1 MNSVAVKQ
9 SVKSAVTPLINDAQ
23 PLSSVVSSTVQNRFF
38 AYLDVS
44 AITVKAYRCGIMQF
58 MTFMQLNGVKY
69 PQRET
74 LINFK
79 QSLTNNG
86 AKPSTVALYLAAL
99 RRFFDWLESEG
110 LYPNITRGVKSPKQ
124 ERGHKRDALSGAQ
137 LKECLQGMTRK
148 GEQGLRDKAI
158 FLLMATC
165 GLRTIEVTRANVGD
179 IHEVQGVPVLQVQ
192 GKGRSDKKEFVKLS
206 EPVLA
211 AIREYLSVRGQV
223 SEEAPLFASC
233 SRRNMGG
240 RLTTRTVSSVAKSA
254 MVNAG
259 YNSRRLTAH
268 SLRHSAA
275 TLAIQAG
282 MTLQDVQ
289 AFMRHSSISVTTVY
303 LHDVNRLKSQCENAV
318 TVAIFAA

>member
-1 MNSVAVKQ
+1 MDSKIANVENYGLMNVEHSDILSVQVLN
-9 SVKSAVTPLINDAQ
+9 SFYS
-23 PLSSVVSSTVQNRFF
+23 
-38 AYLDVS
+38 YLDVS
-44 AITVKAYRCGIMQF
+44 AVTLKAYRAGIRQF
-58 MTFMQLNGVKY
+58 MAYLNISNVQTPK
-69 PQRET
+69 RE
-74 LINFK
+74 NVVMFK
-79 QSLTNNG
+79 QALLAAG
-86 AKPSTVALYLAAL
+86 RKASTVALYLAAL
-99 RRFFDWLESEG
+99 RRFFDWCETTG

-137 LKECLQGMTRK
+137 LKECLLGMTRK

-179 IHEVQGVPVLQVQ
+179 IHEVQGEPVLFVQ
-192 GKGRSDKKEFVKLS
+192 GKGRCDKKEFVKLS
-206 EPVLA
+206 EPVMA
-211 AIREYLSVRGQV
+211 AIREYLEARGQV

-233 SRRNMGG
+233 SRRNSGG

-254 MVNAG
+254 MVSAG

-289 AFMRHSSISVTTVY
+289 SFMRHSSISVTTIY
-303 LHDVNRLKSQCENAV
+303 LHDVNRLKSQCENAI
-318 TVAIFAA
+318 TAAIFAA

>member
-1 MNSVAVKQ
+1 MDSKIANVENYGLMNVEHSDILSVQVLN
-9 SVKSAVTPLINDAQ
+9 SFYS
-23 PLSSVVSSTVQNRFF
+23 
-38 AYLDVS
+38 YLDVS
-44 AITVKAYRCGIMQF
+44 AVTLKAYRAGIRQF
-58 MTFMQLNGVKY
+58 MAYLNISNVQTPK
-69 PQRET
+69 RE
-74 LINFK
+74 NVVMFK
-79 QSLTNNG
+79 QALLAAG
-86 AKPSTVALYLAAL
+86 RKASTVALYLAAL
-99 RRFFDWLESEG
+99 RRFFDWCETTG

-137 LKECLQGMTRK
+137 LKECLLGMTRK

-179 IHEVQGVPVLQVQ
+179 IHEVQGEPVLFVQ
-192 GKGRSDKKEFVKLS
+192 GKGRCDKKEFVKLS
-206 EPVLA
+206 EPVMA
-211 AIREYLSVRGQV
+211 AIREYLEARGQV

-233 SRRNMGG
+233 SR
-240 RLTTRTVSSVAKSA
+240 LTTRTVSSVAKSA
-254 MVNAG
+254 MVSAG

-289 AFMRHSSISVTTVY
+289 SFMRHSSISVTTIY
-303 LHDVNRLKSQCENAV
+303 LHDVNRLKSQCENAI
-318 TVAIFAA
+318 TAAIFAA

>member
-1 MNSVAVKQ
+1 MDSKIANVENYGLMNVEHSDILSVQVLN
-9 SVKSAVTPLINDAQ
+9 SFYS
-23 PLSSVVSSTVQNRFF
+23 
-38 AYLDVS
+38 YLDVS
-44 AITVKAYRCGIMQF
+44 AVTLKAYRAGIRQF
-58 MTFMQLNGVKY
+58 MAYLNISNVQMPK
-69 PQRET
+69 RE
-74 LINFK
+74 NVVMFK
-79 QSLTNNG
+79 QALLAAG
-86 AKPSTVALYLAAL
+86 RKASTVALYLAAL
-99 RRFFDWLESEG
+99 RRFFDWCETSG
-110 LYPNITRGVKSPKQ
+110 LYPNISRGVKSPKQ

-137 LKECLQGMTRK
+137 LKECLLGMTRK

-179 IHEVQGVPVLQVQ
+179 IHEVQGVPVLKVQ

-206 EPVLA
+206 APVLEA
-211 AIREYLSVRGQV
+211 VREYLEVRGTV
-223 SEEAPLFASC
+223 PEDAPLFASC
-233 SRRNMGG
+233 SRRNSGG

-254 MVNAG
+254 MVSAG

-289 AFMRHSSISVTTVY
+289 SFMRHSSISVTTIY
-303 LHDVNRLKSQCENAV
+303 LHDVNRLKSQCENAI
-318 TVAIFAA
+318 TAAIFAA

>member
-1 MNSVAVKQ
+1 MDSKIANVEKYELMNVEHSDILSVQVLN
-9 SVKSAVTPLINDAQ
+9 SFYS
-23 PLSSVVSSTVQNRFF
+23 
-38 AYLDVS
+38 YLDVS
-44 AITVKAYRCGIMQF
+44 AVTLKAYRAGIRQF
-58 MTFMQLNGVKY
+58 MAYLNISNVQMPK
-69 PQRET
+69 RE
-74 LINFK
+74 NVVMFK
-79 QSLTNNG
+79 QALLAAG
-86 AKPSTVALYLAAL
+86 RKASTVALYLAAL

-137 LKECLQGMTRK
+137 LKECLLGMTRK

-179 IHEVQGVPVLQVQ
+179 IHELQGVPVLQVQ
-192 GKGRSDKKEFVKLS
+192 GKGRCDKKEFVKLS
-206 EPVLA
+206 EPVMA
-211 AIREYLSVRGQV
+211 AIREYLEARGQV

-233 SRRNMGG
+233 SRRNRGG

-254 MVNAG
+254 MVSAG

-289 AFMRHSSISVTTVY
+289 SFMRHSSISVTTIY

-318 TVAIFAA
+318 TFAIFAA